1 MSALL
6 AWGQTRRFAEE
17 FHLDMN
23 NCCSSNNNNTSFQ
36 ISILRC
42 STWKPISNLI
52 LEKEL
57 SEANEN
63 LSKQTLKKEDITLE
77 DEEEKSYFEK
87 LIQFQE
93 NDSKVLDFPPSLNK
107 KQRAKI
113 HKIADLLGLEHSSK
127 GFGKKRWLSVS
138 KPHVNIVD
146 GKVEETYF
154 FEKYIGLTG
163 PVVNATAYKYLKYV
177 PPEYVRN
184 RQRRDGKNFHITLV
198 SGPEVEQLHIQCQD
212 DTLKQ
217 RVLDGIAKI
226 PDDWIEVGLG
236 KVEEHDDE
244 AYFVVLDWESANACR
259 LELGLPKKDF
269 HITLGYKVNDIHS
282 KVKDRST
289 LINLDSFKK

>member
-113 HKIADLLGLEHSSK
+113 HKIADLLGWLCSSVLK
-127 GFGKKRWLSVS
+127 FLCKLLT
-138 KPHVNIVD
+138 
-146 GKVEETYF
+146 EESFMSIY
-154 FEKYIGLTG
+154 GLM
-163 PVVNATAYKYLKYV
+163 
-177 PPEYVRN
+177 
-184 RQRRDGKNFHITLV
+184 
-198 SGPEVEQLHIQCQD
+198 
-212 DTLKQ
+212 
-217 RVLDGIAKI
+217 
-226 PDDWIEVGLG
+226 
-236 KVEEHDDE
+236 
-244 AYFVVLDWESANACR
+244 
-259 LELGLPKKDF
+259 
-269 HITLGYKVNDIHS
+269 
-282 KVKDRST
+282 DRT
-289 LINLDSFKK
+289 RAQ